1 MVHYQD
7 VENIVTLLDA
17 RMEAGI
23 SRIKLHVEDTVAEGQ
38 TLETYHHGRCDVGS
52 AWAKGTCDEV

>member
-7 VENIVTLLDA
+7 VENIISLLDE
-17 RMEAGI
+17 RMDSGV
-23 SRIKLHVEDTVAEGQ
+23 SRIKLHVDDTVQEGA

-52 AWAKGTCDEV
+52 VWAKGGCDVS